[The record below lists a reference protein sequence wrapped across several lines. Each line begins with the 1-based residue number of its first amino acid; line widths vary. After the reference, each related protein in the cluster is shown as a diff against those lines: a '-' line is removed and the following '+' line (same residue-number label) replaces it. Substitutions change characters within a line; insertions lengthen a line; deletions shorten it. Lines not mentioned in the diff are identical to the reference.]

1 MSMQKQLLAL
11 QKQRADIVK
20 GMETLVTT
28 AEAEERGFNDE
39 EKTQFASAKSE
50 LSLLD
55 DRIGHVQETAK
66 LIAENAQQVVPNDN
80 LDPAERSGCGAP
92 TVHTAPGK
100 GTSPKRAEVVKGGFF
115 ARQAFYLYHAQGNQ
129 MIAADLAERSGEK
142 EMGAVLRATAAAA
155 DTTTATWAAELVNQK
170 VQDFIDLL
178 RPRSVFSRVPS
189 ENDVSFAD
197 TNSIKMPRATTGTP
211 GAYVAE
217 GAAIPVKQG
226 AFGSLTMT
234 PSKMGVITV
243 ATRELFARSNPSV
256 ETILRN
262 MMLNDTA
269 VVQDRRF
276 LSSLAAGSGAPSG
289 LFHTDNAVA
298 AIAASNTANVGDDAV
313 ADMEAL
319 LGAIFAANIPVG
331 QLVWLM
337 HSSKKLRLSN
347 MRTAVG
353 EFIFRDELAGGT
365 LGGYPVID
373 STVFDFGLNNGGA
386 SNIKTI
392 ALVDT
397 SMLMKGFGIAP
408 TVKLSEEA
416 TLHMDDAP
424 SGNLGGAA
432 DPTPVRSMYQTDS
445 IALRLMWENTWRTR
459 MTAAV
464 QHIDNVNW

>member
-11 QKQRADIVK
+11 QKKRAEIVA
-20 GMETLVTT
+20 GMETLVN
-28 AEAEERGFNDE
+28 ACEVEERGFNEE
-39 EKTQFASAKSE
+39 EKTQFNAAKSE
-50 LSLLD
+50 LGLLD
-55 DRIGHVQETAK
+55 ERIGHVEETAK
-66 LIAENAQQVVPNDN
+66 LIAENSQQAKAQETNDA
-80 LDPAERSGCGAP
+80 AERQAP
-92 TVHTAPGK
+92 AAHTGSK
-100 GTSPKRAEVVKGGFF
+100 TGNFKRPEVKGGFF
-115 ARQAFYLYHAQGNQ
+115 ARQAFFLYHAQGNQ
-129 MIAADLAERSGEK
+129 QIAADLAERAGEK
-142 EMGAVLRATAAAA
+142 EMGAVLRATVAAA
-155 DTTTATWAAELVNQK
+155 DSTTAGWAGELVAQK

-197 TNSIKMPRATTGTP
+197 TNSIKIPKATTGTP

-217 GAAIPVKQG
+217 GAAIPVKAG
-226 AFGSLTMT
+226 AFGNITMT

-243 ATRELFARSNPSV
+243 ATRELFTRSNPSA

-269 VVQDRRF
+269 IVQDRRF

-298 AIAASNTANVGDDAV
+298 AIAASNLSNAGDDAV
-313 ADMEAL
+313 ADIEAL
-319 LGAIFAANIPVG
+319 MGAMMTANVPLG

-337 HSSKKLRLSN
+337 HSSKRLRLAS

-353 EFIFRDELAGGT
+353 EFIFRDELAAGM
-365 LGGYPVID
+365 LGGYPIID
-373 STVFDFGLNNGGA
+373 STVFDFGVNNG
-386 SNIKTI
+386 SSTNIKTI

-397 SMLMKGFGIAP
+397 SMLMKGFGLAP
-408 TVKLSEEA
+408 TVKLSEDA
-416 TLHMDDAP
+416 TLHMSDAAVAD
-424 SGNLGGAA
+424 LGGSG

-459 MTAAV
+459 LTAAV
-464 QHIDNVNW
+464 QHIDNINW

>member
-11 QKQRADIVK
+11 QKKRVEIVQ
-20 GMETLVTT
+20 GMETLVSG
-28 AEAEERGFNDE
+28 AEAEERGFNE
-39 EKTQFASAKSE
+39 EEQKQFGSAKSE
-50 LSLLD
+50 LTLLD
-55 DRIGHVQETAK
+55 DRISKVEETAK
-66 LIAENAQQVVPNDN
+66 LIAENAHQVVPKDE
-80 LDPAERSGCGAP
+80 LDPAERSSCGP
-92 TVHTAPGK
+92 NVQTGSKTGSTPG
-100 GTSPKRAEVVKGGFF
+100 SKRPEVKGGFF
-115 ARQAFYLYHAQGNQ
+115 ARQAFFLYHAQGNQ
-129 MIAADLAERSGEK
+129 MIAADLAERAGEK
-142 EMGAVLRATAAAA
+142 DMGAVLRATAAAA

-276 LSSLAAGSGAPSG
+276 LSSLAAGSGAPAG

-298 AIAASNTANVGDDAV
+298 AIAASNTANAGDDAV

-319 LGAIFAANIPVG
+319 LGAVFTANVPVG

-337 HSSKKLRLSN
+337 HSTKKLRLSN

-353 EFIFRDELAGGT
+353 EFIFRDELAAGT

-386 SNIKTI
+386 SNIKTV

-416 TLHMDDAP
+416 TLHMSDTPAGD
-424 SGNLGGAA
+424 LGGAG

-459 MTAAV
+459 LTAAV